1 MNQKNKWLI
10 NLLQVFTDLLKESD
24 LEFILKTQVEVKM
37 LIKKSPEVKGINLYN
52 KPLLIILK
60 EKQVLI

>member
-37 LIKKSPEVKGINLYN
+37 LIKKFTEVKGINLYN

-60 EKQVLI
+60 EK